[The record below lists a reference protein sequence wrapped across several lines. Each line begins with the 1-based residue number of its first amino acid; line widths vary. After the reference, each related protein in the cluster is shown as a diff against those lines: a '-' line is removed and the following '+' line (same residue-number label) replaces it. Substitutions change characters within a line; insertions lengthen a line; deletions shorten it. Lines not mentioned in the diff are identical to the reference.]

1 MNGSD
6 IVVECLTARRWR
18 GRPFAWD
25 ARMKASKL
33 LALLAF
39 AGFCGTAETHARSH
53 KFEIKQLEKLRAER
67 VEAHREAKERLEE
80 LSSAVVFKDAADPE
94 IRIRPAP
101 FEAADIEEEASRT
114 FEHDT
119 IPRGNW
125 VSDHEMRNG
134 NWEVRSPDEI
144 REREIE
150 EAKMR
155 EAAREIAR
163 IDKAIRK
170 EKARARRV

>member
-1 MNGSD
+1 
-6 IVVECLTARRWR
+6 
-18 GRPFAWD
+18 
-25 ARMKASKL
+25 MKASKL

-39 AGFCGTAETHARSH
+39 AGFCGTAGTHARSH
-53 KFEIKQLEKLRAER
+53 KFEIKHLEKLRAER

-80 LSSAVVFKDAADPE
+80 LNSGINFRDAADAE
-94 IRIRPAP
+94 IRMRPAP
-101 FEAADIEEEASRT
+101 FEPADIEEEASRT

-119 IPRGNW
+119 IPGHGNW
-125 VSDHEMRNG
+125 VSGHEMRNG
-134 NWEVRSPDEI
+134 NWEARSPDEI

-155 EAAREIAR
+155 EAAWEIAR

-170 EKARARRV
+170 EKARARRI